1 MIIVLNKPFRVLCQ
15 FTDSKD
21 RSTLADYVPVP
32 DVYPAGRLD
41 FDTEGLVVLTDDGAL
56 QSRIS
61 SPRFGMEKSYW
72 AQVEGIPDEA
82 ALEGLRKGVL
92 VAGRLTR
99 PAQVARIGPPE
110 DLWLRTPPVRYR
122 KSVPDSWLS
131 ITLKEG
137 RNRQVRRMTAA
148 VGFPVLRLIRYRI
161 GPWTVSGLAPGEW
174 REVSTPADRTTV

>member
-1 MIIVLNKPFRVLCQ
+1 
-15 FTDSKD
+15 
-21 RSTLADYVPVP
+21 
-32 DVYPAGRLD
+32 
-41 FDTEGLVVLTDDGAL
+41 
-56 QSRIS
+56 
-61 SPRFGMEKSYW
+61 MEKSYW

-99 PAQVARIGPPE
+99 PARVARIGPPE

-174 REVSTPADRTTV
+174 REVSKPADRTTV